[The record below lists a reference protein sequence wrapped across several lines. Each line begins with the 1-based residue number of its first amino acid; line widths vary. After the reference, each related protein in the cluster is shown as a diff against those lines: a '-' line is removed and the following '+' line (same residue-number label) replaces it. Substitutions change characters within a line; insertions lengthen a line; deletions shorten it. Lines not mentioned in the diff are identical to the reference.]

1 MELDL
6 TPKSAQPLFEGD
18 GGGYYTW
25 YNSQMPILATT
36 FVGAGRLLLHPR
48 GFAFPHYADSSKVGY
63 VIQGSDGVVG
73 MVLPDGKEEVV
84 VKLKE
89 GDVIAVP
96 VGAVSW
102 WFNDGDTDLI
112 IVFLGETSKALI
124 PGQFTYF
131 LLTGAVG
138 VIGGFSSELTS
149 KVYNFDKDEVQK
161 FTKSQADLFIVKLDK
176 NQTLPKPQVDIT
188 KKLVY
193 NIDGA
198 EPENVVEKAG
208 LVKTLT
214 EKEFPFIGDTG
225 LSLIRVKLE
234 AGAVKAPSYATTT
247 AIQLIYIARGS
258 GKIEIVD
265 SNGKSALD
273 THVKAGDLFVV
284 PQLFVVAKIAGEET
298 MECYSITTTTKPLFE
313 ELAGKGSIW
322 EKLSSSI
329 QEIGLNVDSEFI
341 SKIKKS
347 SDLIPPSY

>member
-25 YNSQMPILATT
+25 YTSQMPILATT
-36 FVGAGRLLLHPR
+36 YVGAGRLLLHPR

-84 VKLKE
+84 VKLEE

-149 KVYNFDKDEVQK
+149 KVYNLDKDEVQK
-161 FTKSQADLFIVKLDK
+161 LTKSQAELFIVKLDK

-198 EPENVVEKAG
+198 EPENVVENAG

-234 AGAVKAPSYATTT
+234 AGAVKAPSYATTI
-247 AIQLIYIARGS
+247 AIQLIYFARGS
-258 GKIEIVD
+258 GKIEIVE

-298 MECYSITTTTKPLFE
+298 MECYSITTTTK
-313 ELAGKGSIW
+313 
-322 EKLSSSI
+322 
-329 QEIGLNVDSEFI
+329 
-341 SKIKKS
+341 
-347 SDLIPPSY
+347 